1 MLEKMRIGLGA
12 DHAGFELK
20 VFLAKRI
27 EALGYEVVDYGAYEY
42 DALDDYPDFAE
53 KVADAVAKGEVTKGV
68 LVCGSGI
75 GASIAANKVV
85 GVRAGV
91 CTESYSAHQGVEH
104 DDVNVLVVGSRVI
117 GIEVAN
123 EILASFLNAKFS
135 GEERHVRRLNKV
147 LAIEKR
153 SLEGES

>member
-1 MLEKMRIGLGA
+1 MKIGLGA
-12 DHAGFELK
+12 DPAGLELQE
-20 VFLAKRI
+20 FLGKRI
-27 EALGYEVVDYGAYEY
+27 VALGHELLDLGAYEY
-42 DALDDYPDFAE
+42 DAVDDYPDFAE
-53 KVADAVAKGEVTKGV
+53 RVAKAVVDGTVDRGV

-91 CTESYSAHQGVEH
+91 CTEPYSAHQGVEH

-123 EILASFLNAKFS
+123 EILASFLKAEFS

-147 LAIEKR
+147 LMIEKN
-153 SLEGES
+153 SLGS

>member
-1 MLEKMRIGLGA
+1 MVTLMKIGLGA

-20 VFLAKRI
+20 EFLGKRI
-27 EALGYEVVDYGAYEY
+27 VALGHELVDLGACEY

-53 KVADAVAKGEVTKGV
+53 RVANAVASGSVDRGV

-91 CTESYSAHQGVEH
+91 CTETYSAHQGVEH

-135 GEERHVRRLNKV
+135 GEERHQRRLNKV
-147 LAIEKR
+147 LAIERR
-153 SLEGES
+153 SLVENS